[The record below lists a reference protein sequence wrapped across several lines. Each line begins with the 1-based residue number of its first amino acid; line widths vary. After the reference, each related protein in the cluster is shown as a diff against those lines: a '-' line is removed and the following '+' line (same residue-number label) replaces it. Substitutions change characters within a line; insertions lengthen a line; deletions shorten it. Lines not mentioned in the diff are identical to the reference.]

1 MRKPLDEPEFIRVYR
16 ELTGVGEALAR
27 SVYMFACC
35 AEDAG
40 WNGEHEPATEAR
52 RKPASELENLYER
65 FTQPR
70 PLPHLYSLSPA
81 TTGPC
86 A

>member
-1 MRKPLDEPEFIRVYR
+1 MRSPLDEIRFIRAYR
-16 ELTGVGEALAR
+16 EVTGGGEALAR

-40 WNGEHEPATEAR
+40 WNGAYEPPTEAQ
-52 RKPASELENLYER
+52 RKPASKLENLYER